1 MPQIFMIAGPNGAG
15 KTTSAI
21 NLLPDIIHCQEYIN
35 ADSIATALSPY
46 KPESIAIKAGRLML
60 ERIHYLADQRHD
72 FAFETTGASKTF
84 ASFLLN
90 CKRKGY
96 YVNLLYLWLESPD
109 LALERV
115 ASRVENG
122 GHNVP
127 ESVVRKRY
135 RKGLINIFQLYIPIV
150 DNWVLYDNSGN
161 YPKLIAKKNAK
172 SDILVNNQEIW
183 QMLNKVT

>member
-1 MPQIFMIAGPNGAG
+1 
-15 KTTSAI
+15 
-21 NLLPDIIHCQEYIN
+21 
-35 ADSIATALSPY
+35 
-46 KPESIAIKAGRLML
+46 ML